1 MTSQG
6 GGKGRGLWMTSGDRT
21 PWHKEGVK
29 DAKPLVVALST
40 TPFAAGRLGDCS
52 LAILRQGV
60 TIPCTTFAFFSSAKS
75 RFPVFHPLRASFQI
89 FHELRPQ

>member
-29 DAKPLVVALST
+29 GAKPLVVALST
-40 TPFAAGRLGDCS
+40 TPHAAGRLSDCS
-52 LAILRQGV
+52 FAILRQGGDDPLHDV
-60 TIPCTTFAFFSSAKS
+60 RFFLVREVKISRVPFPSS
-75 RFPVFHPLRASFQI
+75 FVPD
-89 FHELRPQ
+89 RP